1 MPHEAVMIGD
11 SAKDDVVCG
20 NRAGSATILLDTEG
34 EYKNMSVDR
43 ESQPHYVARSMHEIA
58 EILQAD
64 FVLGKSDE

>member
-1 MPHEAVMIGD
+1 MIGD

-34 EYKNMSVDR
+34 DYKNMSVDK
-43 ESQPHYVARSMHEIA
+43 ESQPQYIARSMHEIA

-64 FVLGKSDE
+64 FVLGRSKE